1 MDPGKRSLRDK
12 IFSKLPKTARME
24 PPVAVEET
32 SNPPPQP
39 IQQPDRNPEPEVD
52 SDGSSSVGDHL
63 VSLEDI
69 DLDAQ
74 FFSQEFRSENVE
86 SIEERV
92 PPEVLSS
99 DSDGEGDAEERGRI
113 CEMLTQLAQFNSEAA
128 RDVVERKAEV
138 DASVDGGMDGEEI
151 MRSIHQ
157 VEGIETVEQKEGS
170 DGEWELIKALNFEDT
185 KGKDVEVTIT
195 QRETGKNG
203 KIIDVDACLKRLL
216 QSERRDKFLH
226 THQVHLLCMLGR
238 GFYLNGLVNQAVL
251 DCSQEII
258 QLLNIQQDEVPAAPD
273 FNYLKSVCDICQKIR
288 RVDEF
293 SNSCKKMFS
302 ENLSPDE
309 AFVLLSITILRFL
322 AIEARLVM
330 YLNVISKAMVQEKP
344 KPKPQPKANSKP
356 SPEPPTQRY
365 TDVALT
371 TSEILKRKPEFAHF
385 SQFPQ
390 LDGADDAPV
399 EPKRPRLWKLKQSA
413 PARVSV
419 SSGKP
424 KRGTTSKFFNKSK
437 AKQTKKPV
445 TDQQPSL
452 SLWIEVYLTA
462 EKCWTPVDV
471 LSNQVG
477 LEHVMKRLPDPAV
490 YVFGWSNDGTLQDV
504 SGRYWW
510 KSEMAAR
517 HQRVTEKWLRP
528 VLHRFDR
535 RRKVM
540 RDLVD
545 QLQFRQLRTR
555 APIPEKLS
563 EFKNHP
569 SYCLKRDLLKFQ
581 AIYPPDAP
589 PLGFFHGGEPIYGR
603 ECVHTLHSREVWLRH
618 AKTIRLRE
626 SPYKVVMSKLRR
638 EPTQLELFGHWQTE
652 EYVPPEPR
660 DGKVPRN
667 AYGNIEIFKECMLP
681 RGAVHLK
688 QPNISRICR
697 RLNVDYA
704 PTVVGFG
711 VHAGGNHPVFEGIVI
726 CREFEQRVLDEYE
739 RDLVE
744 QEHRKREKRE
754 RRIYDNWRKLIKG
767 LLIRSRLR
775 AKYNFDRL

>member
-12 IFSKLPKTARME
+12 IFSRLPKAARTE
-24 PPVAVEET
+24 PAIVVEEI
-32 SNPPPQP
+32 SNPPPPP

-63 VSLEDI
+63 VNLEDI

-74 FFSQEFRSENVE
+74 FFSQEFRSENVA

-92 PPEVLSS
+92 RPEVLSS

-113 CEMLTQLAQFNSEAA
+113 CEMLTQLAQFNSDAA
-128 RDVVERKAEV
+128 REVVERNREV
-138 DASVDGGMDGEEI
+138 VGSVDVGMDGEEI
-151 MRSIHQ
+151 LRSIHK
-157 VEGIETVEQKEGS
+157 VEGIEVVEQKEGS
-170 DGEWELIKALNFEDT
+170 DGEWELIKALNVEET
-185 KGKDVEVTIT
+185 KQKDVEVTIT
-195 QRETGKNG
+195 QRKTGKNG

-238 GFYLNGLVNQAVL
+238 GFYLNKLVNQAVS
-251 DCSQEII
+251 DCSQQIV
-258 QLLNIQQDEVPAAPD
+258 QLLNIQQDEVPSEPD

-293 SNSCKKMFS
+293 SNSCRKMFS
-302 ENLSPDE
+302 ENISRDE

-344 KPKPQPKANSKP
+344 KPKPQPKAKSNP
-356 SPEPPTQRY
+356 SPELPTQRY

-385 SQFPQ
+385 SQVPQ
-390 LDGADDAPV
+390 LDGADDAPL

-437 AKQTKKPV
+437 AKQTKKLV
-445 TDQQPSL
+445 SDQQPSL

-462 EKCWTPVDV
+462 EKCWAPVDI
-471 LSNQVG
+471 LNNQVG
-477 LEHVMKRLPDPAV
+477 LEHVMKRLPDPVV
-490 YVFGWSNDGTLQDV
+490 YVFGWSNDDTLQDV

-510 KSEMAAR
+510 KNEMSAR

-545 QLQFRQLRTR
+545 QLQFRQLRSR

-589 PLGFFHGGEPIYGR
+589 PLGFFHGEPIYGR

-704 PTVVGFG
+704 PAVVGFG
-711 VHAGGNHPVFEGIVI
+711 IHAGGNHPVFEGIVI

-744 QEHRKREKRE
+744 QEQQKREKRE

>member
-1 MDPGKRSLRDK
+1 MDP
-12 IFSKLPKTARME
+12 
-24 PPVAVEET
+24 
-32 SNPPPQP
+32 
-39 IQQPDRNPEPEVD
+39 VD

-86 SIEERV
+86 SIEERAR
-92 PPEVLSS
+92 PEVLSS
-99 DSDGEGDAEERGRI
+99 GSDGEGDAEERGRI
-113 CEMLTQLAQFNSEAA
+113 CEMLTQLAQFNSDAA
-128 RDVVERKAEV
+128 REVVERNREV
-138 DASVDGGMDGEEI
+138 VGSVDVGMDEEDI
-151 MRSIHQ
+151 LRSIHK

-170 DGEWELIKALNFEDT
+170 DGEWELIKALNVEEE
-185 KGKDVEVTIT
+185 KRKDVEVTIT
-195 QRETGKNG
+195 QRKT
-203 KIIDVDACLKRLL
+203 
-216 QSERRDKFLH
+216 
-226 THQVHLLCMLGR
+226 
-238 GFYLNGLVNQAVL
+238 
-251 DCSQEII
+251 
-258 QLLNIQQDEVPAAPD
+258 
-273 FNYLKSVCDICQKIR
+273 
-288 RVDEF
+288 
-293 SNSCKKMFS
+293 
-302 ENLSPDE
+302 
-309 AFVLLSITILRFL
+309 
-322 AIEARLVM
+322 
-330 YLNVISKAMVQEKP
+330 
-344 KPKPQPKANSKP
+344 
-356 SPEPPTQRY
+356 EPPTQRY

-385 SQFPQ
+385 SQVPQ

-462 EKCWTPVDV
+462 EKCWTPVDI

-626 SPYKVVMSKLRR
+626 SPYKVVTSKLRR

-704 PTVVGFG
+704 PAVVGFG

-744 QEHRKREKRE
+744 QEQRKREKRE